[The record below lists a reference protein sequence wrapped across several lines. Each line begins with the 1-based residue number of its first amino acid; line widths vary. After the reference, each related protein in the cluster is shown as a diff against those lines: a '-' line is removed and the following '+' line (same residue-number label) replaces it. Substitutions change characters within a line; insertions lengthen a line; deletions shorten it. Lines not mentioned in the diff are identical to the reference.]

1 MFWAWD
7 ITITAGTTEAAPYT
21 KVLKVRK
28 GVIPHIGVYFP
39 PGCHGLVKARLLH
52 NEHQI
57 VPLSPDEWATGN
69 GMEVQAERFYE
80 LASKAYALKFQGCS
94 PTCSWNHTVT
104 VRVTVVPEIVASLAP
119 LINLFRQIIGA

>member
-7 ITITAGTTEAAPYT
+7 ITITAGTTEATPYT
-21 KVLKVRK
+21 KKLKVSK
-28 GVIPHIGVYFP
+28 GVITYIGIFFP
-39 PGCHGLVKARLLH
+39 PGCHGLVKVRLLH
-52 NEHQI
+52 NEFQLI
-57 VPLSPDEWATGN
+57 PLSRGEWVTGN
-69 GMEVQAERFYE
+69 GMEVQSERHYE
-80 LASKAYALKFQGCS
+80 LFHKDFALKFQGCS